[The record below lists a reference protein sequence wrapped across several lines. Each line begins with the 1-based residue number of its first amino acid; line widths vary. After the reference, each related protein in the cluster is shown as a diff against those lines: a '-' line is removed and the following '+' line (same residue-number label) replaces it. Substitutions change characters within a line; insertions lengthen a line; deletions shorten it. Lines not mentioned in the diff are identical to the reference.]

1 MRKQEAWVL
10 GFVIE
15 KNVLTWLLEMIFQG
29 DRNDLILTTI

>member
-15 KNVLTWLLEMIFQG
+15 NNVLTWLLEMIFQG
-29 DRNDLILTTI
+29 DRTDLILTTI